1 MENPREIKVEIKEY
15 PGYYVDG
22 TGLICYKKNSGF
34 FYCKKADKQSAFIL
48 QNGKQ
53 ITISESEFADK
64 YVPGWRQ
71 YRKSISEQTPTLDS
85 LHKYLQKMIETNAEL
100 NQKAKWINEYTNK
113 LLNIKNAETNPP
125 KQNVKVKVK
134 PTNSVIKLDKRRKP
148 NTWKG
153 EFDNNKVELPLM
165 TKTKA
170 DVNKEFVKRK
180 LDTKKSLKQKGYTEK
195 EIKEFEPYINSES
208 YFLASADKWEQLIK
222 KHGIDKANELWN
234 KQ

>member
-1 MENPREIKVEIKEY
+1 MEKARDIKVEIKEY

-85 LHKYLQKMIETNAEL
+85 LHKYLQKIIQTNTDL
-100 NQKAKWINEYTNK
+100 NQKLKWINEYTNK
-113 LLNIKNAETNPP
+113 LLNIKNTPIEVP
-125 KQNVKVKVK
+125 KQKVKVK

-153 EFDNNKVELPLM
+153 EFDNSKVELPLM
-165 TKTKA
+165 TKTKS
-170 DVNKEFVKRK
+170 DINKEFVKIK
-180 LDTKKSLKQKGYTEK
+180 LDTKKSLKQKGYSEK
-195 EIKEFEPYINSES
+195 EIKEFEPYISSES
-208 YFLASADKWEQLIK
+208 YFHASADKWEQLIK
-222 KHGIDKANELWN
+222 EHGIDKAKEFWN

>member
-1 MENPREIKVEIKEY
+1 MNENPRDIKVEIKEY

-22 TGLICYKKNSGF
+22 TGLICYKKNNGY

-71 YRKSISEQTPTLDS
+71 YRKKISEQTPTLDS
-85 LHKYLQKMIETNAEL
+85 LHNYLQKIIVTNADL
-100 NQKAKWINEYTNK
+100 NKKLKWINEYTNK
-113 LLNIKNAETNPP
+113 LLNIQNTPIEKP
-125 KQNVKVKVK
+125 KQKVATK
-134 PTNSVIKLDKRRKP
+134 PTNSVISLDKRRKP

-153 EFDNNKVELPLM
+153 EFDNSKIELPLLPKIKSDINKLTQKHKDNVKERKNF
-165 TKTKA
+165 TK
-170 DVNKEFVKRK
+170 E
-180 LDTKKSLKQKGYTEK
+180 

-208 YFLASADKWEQLIK
+208 RFHAHADKWEELIEK
-222 KHGIDKANELWN
+222 YGIEKATELWKN
-234 KQ
+234 S

>member
-1 MENPREIKVEIKEY
+1 MENPRDIKVEIKEY

-85 LHKYLQKMIETNAEL
+85 LHNYLQKIIGTNADL
-100 NQKAKWINEYTNK
+100 NQKLKWINEYTNK
-113 LLNIKNAETNPP
+113 LLNIKNTPIEVP
-125 KQNVKVKVK
+125 KQRVKVK

-153 EFDNNKVELPLM
+153 EFDDSKVELPLM
-165 TKTKA
+165 TKTKS
-170 DVNKEFVKRK
+170 DISKEFVKIK
-180 LDTKKSLKQKGYTEK
+180 LDIKKSLKQKGYSEK
-195 EIKEFEPYINSES
+195 EIKEFEPYMNSES
-208 YFLASADKWEQLIK
+208 YFHASANKWEQLIEK
-222 KHGIDKANELWN
+222 YGIDKASELWKN
-234 KQ
+234 S

>member
-1 MENPREIKVEIKEY
+1 MNENPRDIKVEIKEY

-22 TGLICYKKNSGF
+22 TGLICYKKNNGY

-71 YRKSISEQTPTLDS
+71 YRKKISEQTPTLDS
-85 LHKYLQKMIETNAEL
+85 LHNYLQKIIVTNADL
-100 NQKAKWINEYTNK
+100 NKKLKWINEYTNK
-113 LLNIKNAETNPP
+113 LLNITNSPIEKP
-125 KQNVKVKVK
+125 KDKVKDK
-134 PTNSVIKLDKRRKP
+134 PANSVVKKDKRRKP

-153 EFDNNKVELPLM
+153 EFDNSKIELPLLP
-165 TKTKA
+165 KIKA
-170 DVNKEFVKRK
+170 DINKETEKNK
-180 LDTKKSLKQKGYTEK
+180 IEEKKDLLKMGYTQK

-208 YFLASADKWEQLIK
+208 AFHAHADKWEELIEK
-222 KHGIDKANELWN
+222 YGIEKATELWKN
-234 KQ
+234 S

>member
-1 MENPREIKVEIKEY
+1 MENARDIKVEIKEY

-85 LHKYLQKMIETNAEL
+85 LHKYLQKIIQTNTDL
-100 NQKAKWINEYTNK
+100 NQKLKWINEYTNK
-113 LLNIKNAETNPP
+113 LLNIKNTPIELP
-125 KQNVKVKVK
+125 KQKVKVK

-153 EFDNNKVELPLM
+153 EFDNSKVELPLM
-165 TKTKA
+165 TKTKS
-170 DVNKEFVKRK
+170 DINKEFVKIK
-180 LDTKKSLKQKGYTEK
+180 LNTKKSLKQKGYSEK
-195 EIKEFEPYINSES
+195 EIKEFEPYITSES
-208 YFLASADKWEQLIK
+208 YFHASANKWEQLIE
-222 KHGIDKANELWN
+222 KHGIDKASELWN

>member
-1 MENPREIKVEIKEY
+1 MENPRDIKVEIKEY

-85 LHKYLQKMIETNAEL
+85 LHKYLQRIIETNADL
-100 NQKAKWINEYTNK
+100 NQKLKWINEYTNK
-113 LLNIKNAETNPP
+113 ILNIKNTPIEAP
-125 KQNVKVKVK
+125 KQKVKVK
-134 PTNSVIKLDKRRKP
+134 PTNSVIKLDKRRKA

-153 EFDNNKVELPLM
+153 QFDNNKIELPL
-165 TKTKA
+165 KQKVKA
-170 DVNKEFVKRK
+170 DDIKDWDKGGFKSNGKYKQPVKHK
-180 LDTKKSLKQKGYTEK
+180 LY
-195 EIKEFEPYINSES
+195 
-208 YFLASADKWEQLIK
+208 
-222 KHGIDKANELWN
+222 
-234 KQ
+234 